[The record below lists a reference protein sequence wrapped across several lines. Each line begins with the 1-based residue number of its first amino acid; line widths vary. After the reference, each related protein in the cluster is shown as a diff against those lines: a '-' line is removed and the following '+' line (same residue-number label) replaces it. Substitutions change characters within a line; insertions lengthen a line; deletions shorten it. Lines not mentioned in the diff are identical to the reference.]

1 MYAVEFETV
10 SKNGMIEIPQAYRE
24 FDSKSLRVVL
34 MMDESEKESKIAH
47 MQSLIDEGIA
57 SGTGNRTMS
66 ELKNIAKNRLTS
78 GTK

>member
-57 SGTGNRTMS
+57 SGSGNRTMS
-66 ELKNIAKNRLTS
+66 ELKNVAKNRLTS

>member
-47 MQSLIDEGIA
+47 MQSLINEGIA
-57 SGTGNRTMS
+57 SGSGIRTMS
-66 ELKNIAKNRLTS
+66 ELKNVAKNRLSS
-78 GTK
+78 GTE

>member
-10 SKNGMIEIPQAYRE
+10 SKNGIIEIPQAYRE

-47 MQSLIDEGIA
+47 LQSLIDEGIA
-57 SGTGNRTMS
+57 SGAGNRTMS

-78 GTK
+78 GIK

>member
-10 SKNGMIEIPQAYRE
+10 SKNGIIEIPQDFSE
-24 FDSKSLRVVL
+24 FASKSLRVVL
-34 MMDESEKESKIAH
+34 MMDETQKESKIAR
-47 MQSLIDEGIA
+47 MQSLVDEGIA
-57 SGTGNRTMS
+57 SGAGNRTMS

>member
-10 SKNGMIEIPQAYRE
+10 SKNGIIKIPQNFSE
-24 FDSKSLRVVL
+24 FASKSLRVVL
-34 MMDESEKESKIAH
+34 MMDETQKESKITR
-47 MQSLIDEGIA
+47 MQSLLDEGIA
-57 SGTGNRTMS
+57 SGAGNHTMS

>member
-10 SKNGMIEIPQAYRE
+10 SKNGIIEIPQAYRE

-34 MMDESEKESKIAH
+34 MMDETQKESKIAR

-57 SGTGNRTMS
+57 SGCGNRTMS
-66 ELKNIAKNRLTS
+66 ELKNSAKNRLSS